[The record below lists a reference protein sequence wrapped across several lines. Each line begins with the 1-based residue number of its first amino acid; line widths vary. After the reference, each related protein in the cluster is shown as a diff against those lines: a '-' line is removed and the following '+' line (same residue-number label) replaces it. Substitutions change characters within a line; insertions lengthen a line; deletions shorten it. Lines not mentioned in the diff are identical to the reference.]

1 MLFRFNDVLGRTTG
15 HDPVRII
22 LKILVPG
29 LNIRYGFPKIF
40 VVTDSHVNSI
50 NAAKRHLIK
59 DRPGP
64 VAVLQAINSDR

>member
-1 MLFRFNDVLGRTTG
+1 MLFRFDDVLGRTAG
-15 HDPVRII
+15 HDPVRINLEI
-22 LKILVPG
+22 PVPG
-29 LNIRYGFPKIF
+29 LDIRYGFPKIF

-59 DRPGP
+59 NWPGP